1 MSTLFRRYAIGI
13 SALSVGVI
21 ALSAQS
27 ASSFAVQPTQS
38 GILLL
43 AQGNDTKS
51 KSNSD
56 PTRPA
61 NPSPGN
67 RAPQDTPEI
76 QRPIP
81 TLQNPSQNTPQA
93 GVPARC
99 AAVADASERQKC
111 MNTPKG
117 Q

>member
-1 MSTLFRRYAIGI
+1 MSILSRRFAIGFA
-13 SALSVGVI
+13 ALSVGVI

-27 ASSFAVQPTQS
+27 AAPFASEPMQS
-38 GILLL
+38 GVLLL
-43 AQGNDTKS
+43 AQGNDTKG

-56 PTRPA
+56 PARPV

-67 RAPQDTPEI
+67 QAPQDTPAI
-76 QRPIP
+76 QSPSP
-81 TLQNPSQNTPQA
+81 TLQNTPQNTSQS